1 MPTSTTPTSITPT
14 AATTRDE
21 LPPEQFPT
29 TSTPL
34 GKINELAGQLSDLW
48 VPRGLLGQQ
57 PADAPARVGYLRNV
71 LLLNSTPAHVRDEV
85 WRFIGAAAR
94 EERGDWN
101 LFALGAAYPGLRT
114 RARRLTPPP
123 TPYRIVE
130 AVHYDLAAE
139 FLLAVHRLQLD
150 RPNVIS
156 RFLGAAYDQ
165 ASGRKQPSRPRTV
178 DIDAVDPAEV
188 ETATARDHPL
198 TDPGSAE
205 PHDVLRRLVTD
216 TSTAPD
222 GLQLTEQHAALIART
237 YLEREALTSVAAD
250 LGLSVPTASKRRSR
264 AATMIA
270 ALLGKPHLSDTQ
282 G

>member
-1 MPTSTTPTSITPT
+1 MPTSTTPASTMPT

-21 LPPEQFPT
+21 LPPEQFPIS
-29 TSTPL
+29 STPL
-34 GKINELAGQLSDLW
+34 GKIDVLAGELSELW
-48 VPRGLLGQQ
+48 VPRGMLGQQ

-71 LLLNSTPAHVRDEV
+71 LLLDSTPDHVKDEV

-94 EERGDWN
+94 EQLGDWN
-101 LFALGAAYPGLRT
+101 LFALGTAYPGLRK

-139 FLLAVHRLQLD
+139 FLLAVHRLKLD

-165 ASGRKQPSRPRTV
+165 ASGRKQPPRPRTV
-178 DIDAVDPAEV
+178 DIDAVDPADI
-188 ETATARDHPL
+188 ETAIARDYQPPL
-198 TDPGSAE
+198 PGSTE
-205 PHDVLRRLVTD
+205 PQEVLQRLVTD
-216 TSTAPD
+216 TTAAPD
-222 GLQLTEQHAALIART
+222 ELKLTEQHAALIART
-237 YLEREALTSVAAD
+237 YLEREALTTVAAD

-270 ALLGKPHLSDTQ
+270 AHLDKPHLSDRQ
-282 G
+282 R